1 MYRVFLSHSRRDNAA
16 AQALFR
22 WLTLAEPSLKGE
34 IFLDVNPQ
42 TGFAPGVRWKSELA
56 RAVDRCEAV
65 ICLISPHW
73 EASGECV
80 AEARL
85 AESLNKRV
93 FCARIDPAAQGD
105 RVREWQICDLF
116 TDGRGEEITVASDE
130 GEPVVFS
137 AEGLARL
144 LRGLREAGIGAEYF
158 PWPPEDDQNRAPYR
172 GWQSMEDAD
181 AAVFFGRD
189 AQILRGLDA
198 LRGMRTTGVE
208 RLFVILGPSG
218 AGKSSFLRAGLRDRP
233 HRRYSSVF
241 ELRRHSEI
249 LRLTESAALVA
260 ACPTPSMMPPS
271 PSRMPRISG
280 SSDWSKP
287 SL

>member
-105 RVREWQICDLF
+105 RVREWQIRCPF
-116 TDGRGEEITVASDE
+116 TDGRGEEITVESDE
-130 GEPVVFS
+130 GANRWSS
-137 AEGLARL
+137 APKGRRAAAWPAR
-144 LRGLREAGIGAEYF
+144 
-158 PWPPEDDQNRAPYR
+158 
-172 GWQSMEDAD
+172 
-181 AAVFFGRD
+181 GR
-189 AQILRGLDA
+189 
-198 LRGMRTTGVE
+198 
-208 RLFVILGPSG
+208 
-218 AGKSSFLRAGLRDRP
+218 
-233 HRRYSSVF
+233 
-241 ELRRHSEI
+241 
-249 LRLTESAALVA
+249 
-260 ACPTPSMMPPS
+260 
-271 PSRMPRISG
+271 
-280 SSDWSKP
+280 
-287 SL
+287 